1 MIKAVKI
8 EETLE
13 DFLEAHPELIVTR
26 NGLGKVD
33 RISFPEE
40 ATNPSYA
47 IVYDSVEIHYNY
59 KGESI
64 NFPEFLKSLN
74 DN

>member
-26 NGLGKVD
+26 NGLGKVVY
-33 RISFPEE
+33 ISFPEE
-40 ATNPSYA
+40 ATETSFSIAGDDVKIY
-47 IVYDSVEIHYNY
+47 YTY
-59 KGESI
+59 KGKAIKFSQW
-64 NFPEFLKSLN
+64 
-74 DN
+74 